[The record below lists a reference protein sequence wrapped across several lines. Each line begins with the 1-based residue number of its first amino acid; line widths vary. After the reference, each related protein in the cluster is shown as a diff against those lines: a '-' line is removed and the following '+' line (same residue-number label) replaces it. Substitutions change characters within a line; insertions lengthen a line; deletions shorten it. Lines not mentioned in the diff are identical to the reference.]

1 MRPGKVI
8 VVTIALVAASCGG
21 TAASD
26 DAPTWPGAIPDSLE
40 TSPFHTEVAAQ
51 LEASLAA
58 DPLIP
63 ASCVAQVAA
72 DVTDVLFIE
81 VGEVGL
87 RNLGV
92 TPDDASAVGTD
103 AFFAALPAA
112 AKGSVVAAVA
122 GCDGVSFQLSPQ
134 IPGVSYASFSCLV
147 DRLSASGFFE
157 NGFIGP
163 AFGEEE
169 TVAGVTFTA
178 AKATCLDSAEQ
189 EAYDGWSA
197 RQLAAHSPLALSPI
211 ECASIDPAP
220 FVVSLGFDIE
230 SFEPSLIITDSDRP
244 VGCAYGDPDGQGP
257 WVMLY
262 VATQDFQ
269 RGLYEAYEPPIPEVA
284 EVWPD
289 LTEILEYAG
298 VYFIASGG
306 NVEWLDGA
314 VTATFDDGNTSAAVT
329 AGDYLVMVSAGPGRG
344 GAPLSRAHLAGA
356 VEALATTLALS

>member
-1 MRPGKVI
+1 V
-8 VVTIALVAASCGG
+8 
-21 TAASD
+21 
-26 DAPTWPGAIPDSLE
+26 
-40 TSPFHTEVAAQ
+40 
-51 LEASLAA
+51 
-58 DPLIP
+58 
-63 ASCVAQVAA
+63 
-72 DVTDVLFIE
+72 
-81 VGEVGL
+81 
-87 RNLGV
+87 
-92 TPDDASAVGTD
+92 
-103 AFFAALPAA
+103 
-112 AKGSVVAAVA
+112 
-122 GCDGVSFQLSPQ
+122 
-134 IPGVSYASFSCLV
+134 
-147 DRLSASGFFE
+147 
-157 NGFIGP
+157 
-163 AFGEEE
+163 
-169 TVAGVTFTA
+169 
-178 AKATCLDSAEQ
+178 CLD
-189 EAYDGWSA
+189 
-197 RQLAAHSPLALSPI
+197 RP
-211 ECASIDPAP
+211 C
-220 FVVSLGFDIE
+220 SLCGIGFDIE

-344 GAPLSRAHLAGA
+344 GGAPLSRAHLAGA